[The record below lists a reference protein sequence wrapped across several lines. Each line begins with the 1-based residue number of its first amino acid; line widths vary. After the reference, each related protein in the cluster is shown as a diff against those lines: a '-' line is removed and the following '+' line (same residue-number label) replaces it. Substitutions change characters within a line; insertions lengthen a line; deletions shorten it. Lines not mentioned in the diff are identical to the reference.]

1 MNEKVV
7 RITIELDSD
16 TYRRLIEKAES
27 EGYSVLND
35 YILYLIK
42 KSIAETINVDV
53 EYVFSKL
60 KNRITRI
67 VQDEFNKYSSIITE
81 IRNQLADV
89 YEKIDSLNKTIEELK
104 KSEKTSLKTKAGR
117 KTGIDRLREE
127 KVVFESNLPRYIQ
140 SDRFFNYLEREG
152 AIVLRLK
159 ERVAVDPDYWSL
171 FKKILFEEISSDND
185 DEIREKLGKTGY
197 DLFLKI
203 RDEALIYYDP
213 KRRKWFPSSKDFF
226 K

>member
-1 MNEKVV
+1 VNEKVV

-42 KSIAETINVDV
+42 KSIAETINVNV

>member
-1 MNEKVV
+1 
-7 RITIELDSD
+7 
-16 TYRRLIEKAES
+16 
-27 EGYSVLND
+27 
-35 YILYLIK
+35 
-42 KSIAETINVDV
+42 
-53 EYVFSKL
+53 
-60 KNRITRI
+60 
-67 VQDEFNKYSSIITE
+67 
-81 IRNQLADV
+81 
-89 YEKIDSLNKTIEELK
+89 
-104 KSEKTSLKTKAGR
+104 
-117 KTGIDRLREE
+117 
-127 KVVFESNLPRYIQ
+127 
-140 SDRFFNYLEREG
+140 EG

>member
-42 KSIAETINVDV
+42 KSIAETINFDV

>member
-1 MNEKVV
+1 
-7 RITIELDSD
+7 
-16 TYRRLIEKAES
+16 AES

>member
-42 KSIAETINVDV
+42 KSIAETINVNV